1 MKRIYSI
8 ALIALIVL
16 TGCTKEDSDCG
27 YVNGNLVC
35 RDVIYPDSQS
45 NDLEID
51 DFDTT
56 DDKGKGTIIVTRDY
70 SFGFPL
76 ATRNDKTEYQFE
88 FGNPEET
95 KYKVRVPAGKYTIQ
109 IVTAN
114 REIYQIPIIV
124 RPGSRTIL
132 GWNEF

>member
-1 MKRIYSI
+1 MKKNDNTFLYWFLFILFVLMMTSCDTPQQDWEVDKSTPQTSVSI
-8 ALIALIVL
+8 D
-16 TGCTKEDSDCG
+16 EDD
-27 YVNGNLVC
+27 
-35 RDVIYPDSQS
+35 DS
-45 NDLEID
+45 LL
-51 DFDTT
+51 
-56 DDKGKGTIIVTRDY
+56 DDKGKGTIVVFRDY

-76 ATRNDKTEYQFE
+76 ATRKDKTQYQFE
-88 FGNPEET
+88 FGNPQET

-124 RPGSRTIL
+124 RSGSRTLL